1 MGNETINNT
10 AVLKSNLCDYNDAHM
25 SVRGHVTVKAAPS
38 TQVSFKNGNYLLNLL
53 QKLME
58 QQ

>member
-1 MGNETINNT
+1 MGNETINNK
-10 AVLKSNLCDYNDAHM
+10 AVLKSNLCDCNDVHM
-25 SVRGHVTVKAAPS
+25 SVRGHVTVTAAPS
-38 TQVSFKNGNYLLNLL
+38 TQVSLKNVNHLLNLL